1 MVARLRRWLPIAAT
15 VSTIL
20 LSFLLPAAI
29 FLTAI
34 SFEWLA
40 FLVGVLVAASMA
52 LASRASRARWVI
64 ARRDS
69 QLRSL
74 RARLA
79 QETAARVRA
88 QELLAASVP
97 RPAEI
102 VAPEAAPRTDAPLPP
117 ITTEEAPQGAPR
129 GVDAVVAAE
138 APSPPPQPSDD
149 VAERI
154 AAALA
159 SDHFSLYLREVV
171 RIRPGAGVPEFGEVL
186 MRLDEEDDYHLPP
199 GAFFALAEESGM
211 LPALDAWQV
220 GKLVRWIAAA
230 PSRRMGTW
238 ALGLSTEALA
248 QPSFVE
254 QVRAELRGQ
263 RTAARCLC
271 IEVGIDD
278 LQARADAIPGL
289 RVLQGDGCRIAL
301 VGFGG
306 GAACLALVRAIQP
319 DYLKI
324 DAGIVVGVARSDRQ
338 AARLAALNRVAHASG
353 ISTVAECVE
362 DGETLRRLVALGVD
376 FAQGNAISGWRPL
389 RCDED
394 PASAPASDEFDVAL
408 NVRAA

>member
-15 VSTIL
+15 ISTIL
-20 LSFLLPAAI
+20 LSLLLPAAI

-34 SFEWLA
+34 SFQWLA

-64 ARRDS
+64 ARRDA

-79 QETAARVRA
+79 QETAARLRA
-88 QELLAASVP
+88 QELLAASVQA
-97 RPAEI
+97 PAQALAP
-102 VAPEAAPRTDAPLPP
+102 VAAAAADLPPPSAAARDELPQAPRA
-117 ITTEEAPQGAPR
+117 Q
-129 GVDAVVAAE
+129 AVVAAE
-138 APSPPPQPSDD
+138 APSPAPQPPDD
-149 VAERI
+149 VAGRI

-199 GAFFALAEESGM
+199 GAFFALAEECGM

-230 PSRRMGTW
+230 PSRRLGTW
-238 ALGLSTEALA
+238 ALSLSTEALA

-254 QVRAELRGQ
+254 RVRAELRE
-263 RTAARCLC
+263 RRVAARCLC
-271 IEVGIDD
+271 IEVGLDD
-278 LQARADAIPGL
+278 LRSRADAAPGL
-289 RVLQGDGCRIAL
+289 RELQKDGCRLAL

-306 GAACLALVRAIQP
+306 GPACVGLVREIQP

-353 ISTVAECVE
+353 ISTVADCVE
-362 DGETLRRLVALGVD
+362 DDETLRRLVALGVD
-376 FAQGNAISGWRPL
+376 FAQGNAISGWMPL
-389 RCDED
+389 PREQARGALD
-394 PASAPASDEFDVAL
+394 PMPRFAALPEGQVA
-408 NVRAA
+408 

>member
-15 VSTIL
+15 ISTIL

-88 QELLAASVP
+88 QELLAESAH
-97 RPAEI
+97 RCAE
-102 VAPEAAPRTDAPLPP
+102 VAPAVAPSAQAPLPVTAPQEASPPIAPAEAAP
-117 ITTEEAPQGAPR
+117 
-129 GVDAVVAAE
+129 E
-138 APSPPPQPSDD
+138 APSPARSPADD
-149 VAERI
+149 VAQRI

-171 RIRPGAGVPEFGEVL
+171 RIQPGASAPEFGEVL

-211 LPALDAWQV
+211 LAALDAWQV
-220 GKLVRWIAAA
+220 GKLVRWSA
-230 PSRRMGTW
+230 
-238 ALGLSTEALA
+238 
-248 QPSFVE
+248 
-254 QVRAELRGQ
+254 
-263 RTAARCLC
+263 AARCLC

-278 LQARADAIPGL
+278 LEARADAIPGL
-289 RVLQGDGCRIAL
+289 RELQKDGCRVAL
-301 VGFGG
+301 LGFGG
-306 GAACLALVRAIQP
+306 GPACLTLVRQVQP

-324 DAGIVVGVARSDRQ
+324 DAGLVVGAARSDRQ
-338 AARLAALNRVAHASG
+338 AARIAALNRVAHANG

-389 RCDED
+389 RYED
-394 PASAPASDEFDVAL
+394 PVAARASADFDVVL
-408 NVRAA
+408 NARVA